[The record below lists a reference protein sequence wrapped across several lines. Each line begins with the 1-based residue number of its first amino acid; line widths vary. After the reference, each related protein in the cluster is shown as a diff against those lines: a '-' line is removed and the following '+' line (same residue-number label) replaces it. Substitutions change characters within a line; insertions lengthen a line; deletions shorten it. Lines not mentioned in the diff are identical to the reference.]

1 MIKSLDFKK
10 LTTLSDE
17 KLILALF
24 ISIFL
29 PFYLTAAVLLI
40 AIIYIIKQRKLS
52 DVFEKNGNAW
62 AMAFTIYTFAVGLLN
77 LNFVGAACSIG
88 FIALM
93 LVGAFTRKFITPNI
107 FEKGLNLT
115 CLCGVITTVICLLD
129 FLYNELIL
137 NHPGVYRCTLYF
149 LNSNYLAT
157 IFATVII
164 VCGYKVLYHKGR
176 AITYYSTA
184 LICAVGAYLTGS
196 MFVWVEVFI
205 GCAAL
210 LAFTRRHQMLS
221 ALFLLAGTG
230 IIVLYCMP
238 GLLPRIQDSN
248 ITTDNRVI
256 IWTVTLKAIKAATP
270 FFGQGFLTYFHI
282 QGNYPESYP
291 TAHSHSIF
299 LEPIASFGIIGTVLI
314 AVFFIYYYK
323 KVITC
328 RNAQNKFGM
337 SALILAITCA
347 ILVHA
352 TTDLTFMWIQTGL
365 FYCLI
370 MSGIGIEEKLLKIE

>member
-137 NHPGVYRCTLYF
+137 IFVYF
-149 LNSNYLAT
+149 
-157 IFATVII
+157 
-164 VCGYKVLYHKGR
+164 
-176 AITYYSTA
+176 
-184 LICAVGAYLTGS
+184 
-196 MFVWVEVFI
+196 
-205 GCAAL
+205 
-210 LAFTRRHQMLS
+210 
-221 ALFLLAGTG
+221 
-230 IIVLYCMP
+230 
-238 GLLPRIQDSN
+238 
-248 ITTDNRVI
+248 
-256 IWTVTLKAIKAATP
+256 
-270 FFGQGFLTYFHI
+270 
-282 QGNYPESYP
+282 
-291 TAHSHSIF
+291 
-299 LEPIASFGIIGTVLI
+299 
-314 AVFFIYYYK
+314 
-323 KVITC
+323 
-328 RNAQNKFGM
+328 
-337 SALILAITCA
+337 
-347 ILVHA
+347 
-352 TTDLTFMWIQTGL
+352 
-365 FYCLI
+365 
-370 MSGIGIEEKLLKIE
+370 